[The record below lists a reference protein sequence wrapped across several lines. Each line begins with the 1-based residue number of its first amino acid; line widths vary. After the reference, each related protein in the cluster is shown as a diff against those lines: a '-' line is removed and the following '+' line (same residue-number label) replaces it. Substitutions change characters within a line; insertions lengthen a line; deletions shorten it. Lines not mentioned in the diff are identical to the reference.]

1 MFRTERAPTTE
12 ELFSNGPHLATN
24 QFEVG
29 DITLNEETALG
40 VEGAIRFRGENNFF
54 TINGFYTDYD
64 DYVFQQELGTVEDGL
79 PVFLFT
85 GEDAEFR
92 GFEIQG
98 GTQVASFGSFDIGV
112 DALAEFVR
120 ADSES
125 GDLPRIPPLSI
136 LAGIEAKSDYLTLRA
151 EIEHA
156 AEQNRIEVFEL
167 PTDDYQLVNLFA
179 NWAVPISEQD
189 IKFSASVLNLFD
201 DDARQHTS
209 FLKDTVPLPGRNF
222 RVALTTT
229 F

>member
-1 MFRTERAPTTE
+1 MCIRDSFSVSVGGDYHVTDSLRVGGTVFRTERAPTTE

-24 QFEVG
+24 QFEIG

-54 TINGFYTDYD
+54 TVNGFYTDYD
-64 DYVFQQELGTVEDGL
+64 DYIFQQELGTIEDGL

-98 GTQVASFGSFDIGV
+98 GTHLASFSGFDIGV

-120 ADSES
+120 ADSGS
-125 GDLPRIPPLSI
+125 GDLPRIPPFSV

-156 AEQNRIEVFEL
+156 SEQNRIETFEL
-167 PTDDYQLVNLFA
+167 PTEDYQLVNLYLPIGPFQSA
-179 NWAVPISEQD
+179 N
-189 IKFSASVLNLFD
+189 K
-201 DDARQHTS
+201 T
-209 FLKDTVPLPGRNF
+209 
-222 RVALTTT
+222 
-229 F
+229 